1 MAVSQHD
8 RKAVL
13 GGIIEGKLQGS
24 RMLSLAVWVETRR
37 IGRPIMWRIRF
48 APLKPPFCSTTAGG
62 LLRMDPLTA
71 TPSS

>member
-24 RMLSLAVWVETRR
+24 RMLSLAVWVETD
-37 IGRPIMWRIRF
+37 GLVDQSCGGF
-48 APLKPPFCSTTAGG
+48 ALPLEAAICSTIAGG

-71 TPSS
+71 TPS